1 MYEKVFEALP
11 HVKEIWVTADGH
23 FHLHPHNGGEHI
35 LRGEQ
40 PISIGEQPELKT
52 EPLTNQTEQNEHKP
66 DNSHSRRGRPKK

>member
-1 MYEKVFEALP
+1 MYKQVFEALP

-40 PISIGEQPELKT
+40 SASMGYISKEIK
-52 EPLTNQTEQNEHKP
+52 TEQNEQKP
-66 DNSHSRRGRPKK
+66 DNSQSRRGRPKK